1 MRVFTVMDYISNR
14 TRLKAMSIIFRMKSI
29 YYCAAVPYFLARPNV
44 VFSQFE
50 IAACLQRTLGDKIS
64 LSHVSHSLTQP
75 FLFLGCRDRDK
86 NCGWLSKVGYCHL
99 YIAYMRKKCC
109 LACRCM

>member
-29 YYCAAVPYFLARPNV
+29 YYCVAVPYFLARPNL

-50 IAACLQRTLGDKIS
+50 IAACLQSTAKNDEISPHFLLGKFWGNG
-64 LSHVSHSLTQP
+64 LNSHNFPKGKWKFP
-75 FLFLGCRDRDK
+75 FPF
-86 NCGWLSKVGYCHL
+86 NFP
-99 YIAYMRKKCC
+99 
-109 LACRCM
+109 